1 MGIIFPNRMAKTIL
15 IYSPQAEA
23 GALIGAIVAD
33 LGAEV
38 VETESVERVLKLASE
53 LRPSLIILLDTALLR
68 NGCDIVARLRRA
80 RQEQTSRR
88 GDVAIYVVTWQQS
101 EECVLSLLD
110 SGIDQYLTFPISIER
125 LRHKAY
131 KQIATQQQR

>member
-1 MGIIFPNRMAKTIL
+1 MAKTIL

-80 RQEQTSRR
+80 RKEQTTRR
-88 GDVAIYVVTWQQS
+88 GDTAIYVVTWQQS

-131 KQIATQQQR
+131 KQIATRQQR

>member
-38 VETESVERVLKLASE
+38 VETESVEKVLKLASE

-88 GDVAIYVVTWQQS
+88 GDTAIYVVTWQQS

-131 KQIATQQQR
+131 KQIATRQQR

>member
-1 MGIIFPNRMAKTIL
+1 MAKTIL

-38 VETESVERVLKLASE
+38 VETESVERVLKLTSE
-53 LRPSLIILLDTALLR
+53 LRPSLIILLDTAPLR
-68 NGCDIVARLRRA
+68 NGCDIVARLRRVH
-80 RQEQTSRR
+80 QEKTTLR
-88 GDVAIYVVTWQQS
+88 GDMAIYVVTWQQS

-125 LRHKAY
+125 LRHKVY
-131 KQIATQQQR
+131 KQIATRQQR

>member
-1 MGIIFPNRMAKTIL
+1 MAKTIL

-38 VETESVERVLKLASE
+38 LETESVERVLKLASE
-53 LRPSLIILLDTALLR
+53 LHPSLIILLDTALLR

-80 RQEQTSRR
+80 RQEQTTRR

-131 KQIATQQQR
+131 KQIATRQQR

>member
-1 MGIIFPNRMAKTIL
+1 MAKTIL

-23 GALIGAIVAD
+23 GAVIGTIVAD

-80 RQEQTSRR
+80 RKEQTSRR
-88 GDVAIYVVTWQQS
+88 GDTAIYVVTWQQS

-131 KQIATQQQR
+131 KQIATRQQR